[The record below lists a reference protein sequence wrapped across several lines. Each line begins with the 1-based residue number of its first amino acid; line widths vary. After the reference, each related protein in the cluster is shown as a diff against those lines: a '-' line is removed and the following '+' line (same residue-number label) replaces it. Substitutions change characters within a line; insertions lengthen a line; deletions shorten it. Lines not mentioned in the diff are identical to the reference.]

1 MILSIIFVIIIYNIN
16 MESFGE
22 RLKDLRIEKGLTQQ
36 QLAQQIGNAQSAIV
50 YWESNKQEPSIS
62 VLKKLCLFFDVSADY
77 LLGLEN

>member
-1 MILSIIFVIIIYNIN
+1 MIIIYNIS

-50 YWESNKQEPSIS
+50 YWETNKQEPSIS